1 MVELKGTV
9 SVDVSVVIS
18 GETEDSVLAV
28 VDCKVEVSS
37 EDVSVTVVDEG
48 SVDE

>member
-18 GETEDSVLAV
+18 GEDSVLDV

-37 EDVSVTVVDEG
+37 EDVSVIVVDEG